1 MKRLVIVNGA
11 MGAGKTAVCKEL
23 LALAPPAALLDG
35 DWCWTMN
42 PFQVTAET
50 KALVLD
56 NIVHILQNFLRCPA
70 YETVIF
76 CWVLHR
82 QELLDELLARLDTGG
97 AQVRCFTLMPT
108 PAALEAHLQRDI
120 AAGKRTPDI
129 LARSRSYLPLYDALD
144 TEKMVVDS
152 QTPGETAGEILARL
166 RETED

>member
-23 LALAPPAALLDG
+23 LALAPPAAFLDG

-42 PFQVTAET
+42 PFQVTEET

-56 NIVHILQNFLRCPA
+56 NIVHVLQNFLRCPA
-70 YETVIF
+70 YETVFF

-82 QELLDELLARLDTGG
+82 QEILDELLARLDAGG
-97 AQVRCFTLMPT
+97 VQVRCFTLLPT

-120 AAGKRTPDI
+120 AAGTRTPDI
-129 LARSRSYLPLYDALD
+129 VARSRSYLPLYAALD
-144 TEKMVVDS
+144 TEKISVDR
-152 QTPGETAGEILARL
+152 QTPEELAREILARL
-166 RETED
+166 REAKD

>member
-1 MKRLVIVNGA
+1 MKRLVVVNGT

-23 LALAPPAALLDG
+23 LALAPPAAFLDG

-50 KALVLD
+50 KTMVQD
-56 NIVHILQNFLRCPA
+56 NIVHVLQNFLRCSA

-82 QELLDELLARLDTGG
+82 QELLDSLLARLALDGVQ
-97 AQVRCFTLMPT
+97 ARCFTLMPT

-129 LARSRSYLPLYDALD
+129 LARSRSYLPLYEALE
-144 TEKMVVDS
+144 TEKIFVDG
-152 QTPGETAGEILARL
+152 QTPGETAREILARL
-166 RETED
+166 QEK